1 MNKRNNQ
8 KLGLT
13 TFIARQPI
21 FDRKKQVYAYELL
34 YRSDAVNRAHVFDDE
49 YATLKVIANGLLIG
63 LQRLT
68 TGKRAF
74 IHFNHQLLM
83 GQIPLLFP
91 TDLLGVEIFEKV
103 EPGERLLRTLERIKK
118 AGYLMVMDDF
128 VFNEPYR
135 QLLEYADMIK
145 VDFLVNSPEKIR
157 LIAQEAGSQ
166 KLTLLAEKIE
176 TRKVYN
182 EALELGFHYFQGFFF
197 QKPDLVSRQEMPG
210 YKLNYL
216 HILKKIHDPVLELDA
231 IEEIIKRD
239 VSLTYKLLRFINS
252 ASFGFRVTVRSVRHA
267 LNLLGKREIKKWLTI
282 IVMSGI
288 GKQKPPELVN
298 VAVIR
303 ARLCELIA
311 AQFKLRQK
319 PAEAFLTGIFSM
331 MDAFM
336 DRPLEE
342 ILEELPLEERVKA
355 ALLGKDDP
363 FSSPLKLVKAF
374 EKAQWEELARYS
386 TKLNLEERKLAGL
399 YLEAVEWTKFLSDEP
414 GEDKE
419 WNDEIME

>member
-1 MNKRNNQ
+1 MNKKDDQ

-21 FDRKKQVYAYELL
+21 FDRRKQVYAYELL
-34 YRSDAVNRAHVFDDE
+34 YRSDPVNRAHVINDE
-49 YATLKVIANGLLIG
+49 YATFKVIANGLLIG

-74 IHFNHQLLM
+74 IHFNQLLLL

-91 TDLLGVEIFEKV
+91 KDLLGVEIFETVKP
-103 EPGERLLRTLERIKK
+103 EERVLRACERIKK

-128 VFNEPYR
+128 VFNEPFQ
-135 QLLEYADMIK
+135 QLLQIADMIK
-145 VDFLVNSPEKIR
+145 VDFLVNSPGKIR
-157 LIAQEAGSQ
+157 LFAQKAVSQ

-176 TRKVYN
+176 TRKDYN
-182 EALELGFHYFQGFFF
+182 KALELGFHYFQGFFF
-197 QKPDLVSRQEMPG
+197 QKPDLISRQDMPG

-267 LNLLGKREIKKWLTI
+267 LNLLGKREIKNWLTI

-288 GKQKPPELVN
+288 GKQKPPELLN
-298 VAVIR
+298 TAVIR

-311 AQFKLRQK
+311 AKFKLRQT
-319 PAEAFLTGIFSM
+319 PAEAFLIGIFSM
-331 MDAFM
+331 IDAFM

-342 ILEELPLEERVKA
+342 ILEELPLEEHVKA
-355 ALLGKDDP
+355 ALLGKVDP
-363 FSSPLKLVKAF
+363 SANALELVKAF
-374 EKAQWEELARYS
+374 EKARWEEVTRYS
-386 TKLNLEERKLAGL
+386 TQLNLEEEKLARL
-399 YLEAVEWTKFLSDEP
+399 YLEAVEWTKFLSEEP
-414 GEDKE
+414 KQDK
-419 WNDEIME
+419 

>member
-1 MNKRNNQ
+1 MKVDH

-34 YRSDAVNRAHVFDDE
+34 YRSDAVNRAHVINDE

-68 TGKRAF
+68 AGKRAF
-74 IHFNHQLLM
+74 IHFNRLLLI
-83 GQIPLLFP
+83 GQIPFLFP
-91 TDLLGVEIFEKV
+91 KDLLGVEIFETVKP
-103 EPGERLLRTLERIKK
+103 EERLIRACERIKN

-128 VFNEPYR
+128 VFSEPYHR
-135 QLLEYADMIK
+135 LLQFADMIK
-145 VDFLVNSPEKIR
+145 VDFLVNSPGEIR
-157 LIAQEAGSQ
+157 LIAQKAASQ
-166 KLTLLAEKIE
+166 KLTLLAKKIE
-176 TRKVYN
+176 TLEGYN

-197 QKPDLVSRQEMPG
+197 QKPELISRQDMPG

-216 HILKKIHDPVLELDA
+216 HILRKIHEPVLELDA
-231 IEEIIKRD
+231 VEGIIKRD

-252 ASFGFRVTVRSVRHA
+252 ASFGFRVSVRSVRHA

-298 VAVIR
+298 AAVIR

-311 AQFKLRQK
+311 AKFKLRQK

-342 ILEELPLEERVKA
+342 ILEELPLEEHVKA
-355 ALLGKDDP
+355 ALLGKDCP
-363 FSSPLKLVKAF
+363 SANALELVKAF
-374 EKAQWEELARYS
+374 EKARWEEVTRYS
-386 TKLNLEERKLAGL
+386 TQLNLEEEKLAPL
-399 YLEAVEWTKFLSDEP
+399 YLEAVEWTKFLSEEP
-414 GEDKE
+414 KQD
-419 WNDEIME
+419 I

>member
-1 MNKRNNQ
+1 MNKKYEQ
-8 KLGLT
+8 KPGLT

-21 FDRKKQVYAYELL
+21 FDRKEQVYAYELL
-34 YRSDAVNRAHVFDDE
+34 YRSDEVNRALVTNDE

-68 TGKRAF
+68 AGKRAF
-74 IHFNHQLLM
+74 IHFNHLLLI

-91 TDLLGVEIFEKV
+91 MELLGVEIFEPV
-103 EPGERLLRTLERIKK
+103 EPEGRLIRALDRIKK
-118 AGYLMVMDDF
+118 AGYPMVMDDF
-128 VFNEPYR
+128 VFNEPFR
-135 QLLEYADMIK
+135 QLLQFADMIK

-157 LIAQEAGSQ
+157 LIAREAASL
-166 KLTLLAEKIE
+166 KLTLVAEKIE
-176 TRKVYN
+176 TREGYN
-182 EALELGFHYFQGFFF
+182 QALALGFQYFQGFFF

-210 YKLNYL
+210 YKIHYL
-216 HILKKIHDPVLELDA
+216 HILKKIHDPVFELDA

-288 GKQKPPELVN
+288 GQKKPPELVN
-298 VAVIR
+298 AAVLR

-311 AQFKLRQK
+311 TEFKFRQK

-342 ILEELPLEERVKA
+342 ILEELPLENHIKE
-355 ALLGKDDP
+355 ALMGKGDP
-363 FSSPLKLVKAF
+363 SGNPLELVKAI
-374 EKAQWEELARYS
+374 EKAQWEDLFRYS
-386 TKLNLEERKLAGL
+386 TQLKLEEEKLAGL
-399 YLEAVEWTKFLSDEP
+399 YMEAVEWTKFLSEEP
-414 GEDKE
+414 KQ
-419 WNDEIME
+419 NK

>member
-1 MNKRNNQ
+1 MNKTNGQ
-8 KLGLT
+8 KPGLT
-13 TFIARQPI
+13 TFIARLPI

-34 YRSDAVNRAHVFDDE
+34 YRSDLVNRAHVINDE

-74 IHFNHQLLM
+74 IHFNHLLLV

-91 TDLLGVEIFEKV
+91 TDLLGVEIFEQV
-103 EPGERLLRTLERIKK
+103 EPDERLIQVLERIKK

-128 VFNEPYR
+128 VFDEPFR
-135 QLLEYADMIK
+135 QLLQFADMIK
-145 VDFLVNSPEKIR
+145 VDFLVNSPEQIR
-157 LIAQEAGSQ
+157 LIAREAASQ

-176 TRKVYN
+176 TREKYN

-216 HILKKIHDPVLELDA
+216 HILKKIHDPVLELEEV
-231 IEEIIKRD
+231 EEIIKRD

-288 GKQKPPELVN
+288 GQQKPPELVHT
-298 VAVIR
+298 AVIR
-303 ARLCELIA
+303 GRLCELIA
-311 AQFKLRQK
+311 ARFKLRQK
-319 PAEAFLTGIFSM
+319 PAEAFLTGIFSL

-336 DRPLEE
+336 DRPLGD
-342 ILEELPLEERVKA
+342 ILEELPLEDHVKA
-355 ALLGKDDP
+355 ALLGKEDS
-363 FSSPLKLVKAF
+363 FGNPLEVVKAF
-374 EKAQWEELARYS
+374 EKAQWEDVGRYS
-386 TKLNLEERKLAGL
+386 TQLKLEEDKLACL
-399 YLEAVEWTKFLSDEP
+399 YLEAVEWTKFLSEEP
-414 GEDKE
+414 KQES
-419 WNDEIME
+419 

>member
-1 MNKRNNQ
+1 MKDTNDQ
-8 KLGLT
+8 KLALT
-13 TFIARQPI
+13 TFIARLPI
-21 FDRKKQVYAYELL
+21 FDRKKKVYAYELL
-34 YRSDAVNRAHVFDDE
+34 YRSDQVNRANVIDDE

-74 IHFNHQLLM
+74 IHFNHLLLI
-83 GQIPLLFP
+83 GHIPLLFP

-103 EPGERLLRTLERIKK
+103 EPDERLIRALDRIKK

-128 VFNEPYR
+128 VFDEPYR
-135 QLLEYADMIK
+135 QFLHFADMIK
-145 VDFLVNSPEKIR
+145 VDFLANSPGQIH
-157 LIAQEAGSQ
+157 LIAREAASQ
-166 KLTLLAEKIE
+166 KLVLLAEKIE
-176 TRKVYN
+176 TREEYDK
-182 EALELGFHYFQGFFF
+182 ALEMGFHYFQGFFF
-197 QKPDLVSRQEMPG
+197 QKPDLVSRQDMPG

-216 HILKKIHDPVLELDA
+216 YILKKIHDPVIELDA
-231 IEEIIKRD
+231 VEEIIKRD

-288 GKQKPPELVN
+288 GQQKPPELVN
-298 VAVIR
+298 TAVIR

-311 AQFKLRQK
+311 ANFKFQQL
-319 PAEAFLTGIFSM
+319 PPEAFLTGIFSM

-342 ILEELPLEERVKA
+342 ILEELPLEDHVKA
-355 ALLGKDDP
+355 ALLGKVDP
-363 FSSPLKLVKAF
+363 SDNPLEVVKAI
-374 EKAQWEELARYS
+374 EKAKWEEITRYS
-386 TKLNLEERKLAGL
+386 TQLKLEEEKLARL
-399 YLEAVEWTKFLSDEP
+399 YMEAVEWSKFLSEEP

-419 WNDEIME
+419 WKDGIIE

>member
-1 MNKRNNQ
+1 MNKTNDQ

-21 FDRKKQVYAYELL
+21 FDRKEQVYAYELL
-34 YRSDAVNRAHVFDDE
+34 YRSDAVNRANVENDE

-74 IHFNHQLLM
+74 IHFNHQLLV

-91 TDLLGVEIFEKV
+91 KDLLGVEIFEQV
-103 EPGERLLRTLERIKK
+103 EPGERLIRVLDRIKK

-128 VFNEPYR
+128 VFDEPYR
-135 QLLEYADMIK
+135 QLLQFADMIK
-145 VDFLVNSPEKIR
+145 VDFLVNSPEKIQ
-157 LIAQEAGSQ
+157 LIAREAASR
-166 KLTLLAEKIE
+166 KLTLVAEKIE
-176 TRKVYN
+176 TREEYN
-182 EALELGFHYFQGFFF
+182 EALALGFHYFQGFFF

-210 YKLNYL
+210 YKLHYL
-216 HILKKIHDPVLELDA
+216 YILKKIHKPVLELEA

-288 GKQKPPELVN
+288 GQQKPPELVN
-298 VAVIR
+298 AAVIR

-311 AQFKLRQK
+311 TNFKLRQK

-342 ILEELPLEERVKA
+342 ILEELPLEDHVKA

-363 FSSPLKLVKAF
+363 SGNPLEVVKAF
-374 EKAQWEELARYS
+374 EKAQWEDLTRHSTQLKLEEEKLAR
-386 TKLNLEERKLAGL
+386 L

-414 GEDKE
+414 GEDKKRQ
-419 WNDEIME
+419 DEIME

>member
-1 MNKRNNQ
+1 MNKTNGQ
-8 KLGLT
+8 KPGLT
-13 TFIARQPI
+13 TFIARLPI

-34 YRSDAVNRAHVFDDE
+34 YRSDLVNRAHVINDE

-74 IHFNHQLLM
+74 IHFNHLLLV

-91 TDLLGVEIFEKV
+91 TDLLGVEIFEQV
-103 EPGERLLRTLERIKK
+103 EPDERLIQVLERIKK

-128 VFNEPYR
+128 VFDEPFR
-135 QLLEYADMIK
+135 QLLQFADMIK
-145 VDFLVNSPEKIR
+145 VDFLVNSPEQIR
-157 LIAQEAGSQ
+157 LIAREAASQ

-176 TRKVYN
+176 TREKYN

-216 HILKKIHDPVLELDA
+216 HILKKIHDPVLELEEV
-231 IEEIIKRD
+231 EEIIKRD

-288 GKQKPPELVN
+288 GQQKPPELVHT
-298 VAVIR
+298 AVIR
-303 ARLCELIA
+303 GRLCELIA
-311 AQFKLRQK
+311 ARFKLRQK
-319 PAEAFLTGIFSM
+319 PAEAFLTGIFSL

-336 DRPLEE
+336 DRPLED
-342 ILEELPLEERVKA
+342 ILEELPLEDHVKA
-355 ALLGKDDP
+355 ALLGKEDS
-363 FSSPLKLVKAF
+363 FGNPLEVVKAF
-374 EKAQWEELARYS
+374 EKAQWEDVGRYS
-386 TKLNLEERKLAGL
+386 TQLKLEEDKLACL
-399 YLEAVEWTKFLSDEP
+399 YLEAVEWTKFLSEEP
-414 GEDKE
+414 KQES
-419 WNDEIME
+419 